1 MANATVRLPITLTN
15 QIRQSDPYT
24 VYKITDNAEYQISK
38 SSAGN
43 AYGVLGKIAK
53 MPQALRHNVLVG
65 VLLKIFLH
73 NSGNV
78 GYGIRSYAYFAVSY
92 DPETVNY
99 NNRPNQ
105 TYSFATKSIPS
116 GTSGTDLIYE
126 EPTDSVD
133 AMMSCKYDIYF
144 WVDAGNDYGPLFT
157 RAVLTDGVTA
167 PYVEIIY
174 DDTVKITSKISYAW
188 SQLSGTVNPAEAKTL
203 TWNLVK
209 DTSSASG
216 HCAEEEWDQA
226 SAVFRYRVQGES
238 TWQTISVT
246 GTTKGVT
253 IPAYTFAPGNTYEY
267 QISVTDEDG
276 TVSETTVY
284 TFTTPTTKI
293 VVTMAPTS
301 GYVNPRDA
309 RVFSWLYQTTAGPYP
324 AGNTS
329 LFWRVTGSNSWTE
342 VQAEYGENSLT
353 IPANTFPVASTI
365 EWYLSGTDSTGNASQ
380 TAVYSFNTSAGR
392 VTATPVS
399 PISTV
404 ESNND
409 EITLT
414 WTYTSAD
421 GFAPSRFILY
431 WKLIT
436 DDIWTVLVDSATD
449 ATSYTAPANTFTA
462 GEIQWYV
469 LPYNID
475 GVAGSGDRAS
485 FIAYGAPETPVVSAE
500 AVPYTTVI
508 WQATGQEA
516 YEVQVDGTTYGPYFG
531 TEKQFELPE
540 KLEDG
545 QHTIRVRIIG
555 VYGLWSQYGT
565 IIISITNSPGSSI
578 KLSNTGNILPL
589 FASFPTQDN
598 PLYPTVTAQWSE
610 DRQQASITGNTGA
623 FGAELWL
630 YETEISV
637 GGTIEDA
644 IPSCLRYD
652 TPYTVS
658 YETTDDNVSLYV
670 TIGMR
675 SMITTGGELT
685 FSIPV
690 GTNYMYMYLSIPRQ
704 TSVDAT
710 IKITMPDVVNPVEQM
725 MIWETEEETD
735 DYYVLR
741 DGKTIG
747 HTTEKEFH
755 DRFASGKHVYQVIN
769 RLPSG
774 NYSISNELT
783 LVTEADG
790 AYIALLSGGEWLK
803 IKYMLKDYSD
813 QQYEESIETVYNH
826 FAGDHYP
833 SASISNYCE
842 RSLKYSAVFPFTE
855 EADHAKFKSM
865 LKRPIIMKF
874 ENGNLIVGVIDSWTV
889 LHRKHYYTA
898 YTFSLRQIEWEDY
911 VDDTT

>member
-15 QIRQSDPYT
+15 QVRQSDPYT

-53 MPQALRHNVLVG
+53 MPQALRHNVLIG
-65 VLLKIFLH
+65 VLFKIFLH

-105 TYSFATKSIPS
+105 TYIFATKSIPS

-133 AMMSCKYDIYF
+133 AMRSCKYDIYF

-226 SAVFRYRVQGES
+226 SAVFRYRIQGES

-253 IPAYTFAPGNTYEY
+253 IPAYTFSTGTTYEY

-276 TVSETTVY
+276 TTSETSVY
-284 TFTTPTTKI
+284 TFTTPATQITPSGS
-293 VVTMAPTS
+293 PTS
-301 GYVNPRDA
+301 GYVNPRNA
-309 RVFSWLYQTTAGPYP
+309 RSFGWYYGSSAGTV
-324 AGNTS
+324 ASGNTT
-329 LFWRVTGSNSWTE
+329 LHWRVSGESSWND
-342 VQAEYGENSLT
+342 VAAAQGADSLT
-353 IPANTFPVASTI
+353 IPANTFPTASTI
-365 EWYLSGTDSTGNASQ
+365 EWYLSGTDSTGYASQ
-380 TAVYSFNTSAGR
+380 TSVYSFSTSAGR

-404 ESNND
+404 ESNNE

-414 WTYTSAD
+414 WTYSSAD
-421 GFAPSRFILY
+421 GFAPSRFVLY

-436 DDIWTVLVDSATD
+436 DDSWTVLVDSAT
-449 ATSYTAPANTFTA
+449 AETSYTAPANTFTA
-462 GEIQWYV
+462 GEIQWRV

-475 GVAGSGDRAS
+475 GVAGGGDTAS
-485 FIAYGAPETPVVSAE
+485 FIAYGAPEAPVVSAE

-531 TEKQFELPE
+531 TEKLFTLPE
-540 KLEDG
+540 RLEDG
-545 QHTIRVRIIG
+545 QHTIRVRILG
-555 VYGLWSQYGT
+555 NYDLWSQYGT
-565 IIISITNSPGSSI
+565 AII
-578 KLSNTGNILPL
+578 
-589 FASFPTQDN
+589 
-598 PLYPTVTAQWSE
+598 TVAN
-610 DRQQASITGNTGA
+610 QQ
-623 FGAELWL
+623 GAEIVLTGTAGTDAVLSWT
-630 YETEISV
+630 TEAS
-637 GGTIEDA
+637 
-644 IPSCLRYD
+644 
-652 TPYTVS
+652 
-658 YETTDDNVSLYV
+658 
-670 TIGMR
+670 
-675 SMITTGGELT
+675 
-685 FSIPV
+685 
-690 GTNYMYMYLSIPRQ
+690 
-704 TSVDAT
+704 
-710 IKITMPDVVNPVEQM
+710 
-725 MIWETEEETD
+725 ETD
-735 DYYVLR
+735 FLIHR
-741 DGKTIG
+741 DDVQIG
-747 HTTEKEFH
+747 HTAQTAFT
-755 DRFASGKHVYQVIN
+755 DRLAVGEHRYYIVN
-769 RLPSG
+769 RLQSG
-774 NYSISNELT
+774 NYSKSNEIT
-783 LVTEADG
+783 LESVADG
-790 AYIALLSGGEWLK
+790 TFIAEKDGGEWLE
-803 IKYMLKDYSD
+803 IKYSKKDTRD
-813 QQYEESIETVYNH
+813 PEYEVSADGSFYH
-826 FAGDHYP
+826 LAGDEWP
-833 SASISNYCE
+833 SGSLSGYKESKVIFSALFFREQETE
-842 RSLKYSAVFPFTE
+842 RQQFERMLGKAVILKFRDGTVFP
-855 EADHAKFKSM
+855 
-865 LKRPIIMKF
+865 
-874 ENGNLIVGVIDSWTV
+874 TV
-889 LHRKHYYTA
+889 LDNWKKEMKKLIWTA
-898 YTFSLRQIEWEDY
+898 YSFTLRRIEWEDY
-911 VDDTT
+911 TDDTE